1 MPYENISG
9 LIDLDAEPKLKVAI
23 IGIPGVGKSWFA
35 YTMPGTVWSFDFDT
49 RSESLKEYVRKHP
62 LRKGEIEGK
71 TYFDTNPN
79 APNAMQEM
87 EKDIAMFEYLQ
98 SQGKPTPA
106 TYLIDSMSYMRSAM
120 EHEIIRQQPSF
131 ARTVKINTNTIK
143 VPSGWDV
150 INGVTAYTEYIV
162 GRLSVLGNVIMVFHE
177 IDEGDRTKSTKEQ
190 KAYTGMK
197 TIKPQ
202 YLSGVLSLFD
212 HVFRMKIDYKSDRIV
227 QCQPD
232 SDFITKTS
240 MRLDATEVPDIAAML
255 KKHKD
260 RVLAGK

>member
-9 LIDLDAEPKLKVAI
+9 LINLEAEAKYKIAI
-23 IGIPGVGKSWFA
+23 VGPPGVGKSWLAYSFPGSIFA
-35 YTMPGTVWSFDFDT
+35 YDFDT
-49 RSESLKEYVRKHP
+49 REESLKEYCKKFKRTD
-62 LRKGEIEGK
+62 IEGK
-71 TYFDTNPN
+71 KYFDLDPN
-79 APNAMQEM
+79 IPVAMAEM
-87 EKDIAMFEYLQ
+87 EKDIAMFEYLATQ
-98 SQGKPTPA
+98 NKPIPETH
-106 TYLIDSMSYMRSAM
+106 LIDSMSYMRPAM
-120 EHEIIRQQPSF
+120 EHEIIRQQPTF
-131 ARTVKINTNTIK
+131 ARKVKINTSIVN

-162 GRLSVLGNVIMVFHE
+162 GRLSALGNVIMVFHE

-202 YLSGVLSLFD
+202 YLSGILSLFD
-212 HVFRMKIDYKSDRIV
+212 HVFRVKIDYASQRKV

-240 MRLDATEVPDIAAML
+240 MKLDAEELPDLAAMIA
-255 KKHKD
+255 KHKS
-260 RVLAGK
+260 KS

>member
-9 LIDLDAEPKLKVAI
+9 LIDLNAEAKYKIAI
-23 IGIPGVGKSWFA
+23 VGPPGVGKSWFA
-35 YTMPGTVWSFDFDT
+35 YTFPSSIFSYDFDT
-49 RSESLKEYVRKHP
+49 REESMKEFCRKFK
-62 LRKGEIEGK
+62 RTNIEGK
-71 TYFDTNPN
+71 KYFDLDPN
-79 APNAMQEM
+79 APNAMQNM
-87 EKDIAMFEYLQ
+87 ETDIAMFEYLA
-98 SQGKPTPA
+98 SAKKLVPETH
-106 TYLIDSMSYMRSAM
+106 LIDSMSYMRPAM
-120 EHEIIRQQPSF
+120 EHEIIKQQPTF
-131 ARTVKINTNTIK
+131 ARKVKINTSTVN

-162 GRLSVLGNVIMVFHE
+162 GRLSALGNVIMVFHE

-202 YLSGVLSLFD
+202 YLSGILSLFD
-212 HVFRMKIDYKSDRIV
+212 HVFRMKIDYAGNRVV

-240 MRLDATEVPDIAAML
+240 MKLDAIEQPNLADMIA
-255 KKHKD
+255 KHKT
-260 RVLAGK
+260 RS

>member
-9 LIDLDAEPKLKVAI
+9 LIDINEEAKYKIAI
-23 IGIPGVGKSWFA
+23 VGPPGVGKSWLAF
-35 YTMPGTVWSFDFDT
+35 TMPGSIFTFDFDT
-49 RSESLKEYVRKHP
+49 RSESMKEFVRKYKRP
-62 LRKGEIEGK
+62 EVEGK
-71 TYFDTNPN
+71 TYFDIDPNNPN
-79 APNAMQEM
+79 AMRDMEM
-87 EKDIAMFEYLQ
+87 DIGMFEYNFGQ
-98 SQGKPTPA
+98 KKASPD
-106 TYLIDSMSYMRSAM
+106 TYLIDSMSYMRPAM
-120 EHEIIRQQPSF
+120 EHEIIKQQPTF
-131 ARTVKINTNTIK
+131 ARKVKINTSTVN

-162 GRLSVLGNVIMVFHE
+162 GRLSVLGNIIMVFHE
-177 IDEGDRTKSTKEQ
+177 IDEGDRTRSTKEQ

-212 HVFRMKIDYKSDRIV
+212 HVFRMKIDYAGNRIV

-240 MRLDATEVPDIAAML
+240 MKLDATEPPNLADMI
-255 KKHKD
+255 KKHKS
-260 RVLAGK
+260 KP